1 MSKHTTYRGLTI
13 DMDSLRR
20 ENEKTV
26 AVGNMP
32 VNARGD
38 RIERGHI
45 TKTAD
50 EIARE
55 NHRVQSVVVKAG
67 LKGPQP
73 VAPTAGVLENKKPV
87 AEPTAKQPA
96 KKREKELPTGD
107 IVMEDDNGPEV

>member
-13 DMDSLRR
+13 DMDALRR

-38 RIERGHI
+38 RIEKGKI

-50 EIARE
+50 QIARE
-55 NHRVQSVVVKAG
+55 NHRKQSLVVNASIR
-67 LKGPQP
+67 GPEP
-73 VAPTAGVLENKKPV
+73 VAPVAGVLENKKPV
-87 AEPTAKQPA
+87 SPVKASAT
-96 KKREKELPTGD
+96 KKKEKELPSGD
-107 IVMEDDNGPEV
+107 IVMEDDDGTEL